1 MATSKIV
8 KSYGNRDNKSYASYL
23 RKACGQSNA
32 RAQRSDA
39 GKKRK

>member
-1 MATSKIV
+1 MTTKIV
-8 KSYGNRDNKSYASYL
+8 KSYSNKDNKTYASYL
-23 RKACGQSNA
+23 RKSCGQKTA

>member
-8 KSYGNRDNKSYASYL
+8 KNYGNKDNKSYASYL
-23 RKACGQSNA
+23 RTACGQKSA